1 MNLIALS
8 RPNRPFVGRWAAVIV
23 LVFTIT
29 LSVASRVQA
38 QEDSAFKI
46 LKAMSD
52 YLVGQKVISAALDT
66 DIEVITPELQKI
78 QFASSGQLL
87 LNRPEKLR
95 VSRTGGYADVEL
107 LYDGSKFTIYD
118 KYHKVLAQRDVS
130 GSVDQL
136 IDRLRSEAMIEAPG
150 ADLLLSNP
158 YEALTM
164 DVLDAKHIGRG
175 VVDGVECEHLAFRY
189 QDTDSQ
195 IWIEAGS
202 RPVPRKYV
210 ITSKAV
216 TGGPQYT
223 LRIKDWK
230 TDEQL
235 SADAFT
241 LKQADGVRKIEFKA
255 QASPHFPAS
264 HSPMW
269 CRSLAQ
275 QRQSCRAR

>member
-1 MNLIALS
+1 MEDVMNLTALS
-8 RPNRPFVGRWAAVIV
+8 RPNRPIGRRWVAVII
-23 LVFTIT
+23 LASAIT
-29 LSVASRVQA
+29 LSVATPVQA
-38 QEDSAFKI
+38 QEDGALKI
-46 LKAMSD
+46 LRAMSD
-52 YLVGQKVISAALDT
+52 YLAGQKTISATVDT

-87 LNRPEKLR
+87 LSRPEKLR

-107 LYDGSKFTIYD
+107 FYDGSKFTIYD
-118 KYHKVLAQRDVS
+118 KYLKVMAQRDVS
-130 GSVDQL
+130 GPVDQL

-158 YEALTM
+158 YEALTL

-175 VVDGVECEHLAFRY
+175 VIDGIECEHLAFRY

-230 TDEQL
+230 TDERL

-241 LKQADGVRKIEFKA
+241 FKQAEGVRKIEFKE
-255 QASPHFPAS
+255 
-264 HSPMW
+264 
-269 CRSLAQ
+269 LAHTDEVPQ
-275 QRQSCRAR
+275 GVVVGGRQ